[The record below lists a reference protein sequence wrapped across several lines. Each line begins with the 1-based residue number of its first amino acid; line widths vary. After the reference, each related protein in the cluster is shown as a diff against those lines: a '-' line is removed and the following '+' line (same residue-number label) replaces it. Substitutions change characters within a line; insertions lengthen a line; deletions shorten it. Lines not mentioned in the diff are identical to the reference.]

1 MYIENE
7 KKNIQNNEKLFYVF
21 YVYCIF
27 IYLIFQI
34 RSIKFVVIIFFKI
47 VCFNVV
53 IMYYGIKVIIVWLFI
68 FNFFDIYVYILQI
81 FMY

>member
-34 RSIKFVVIIFFKI
+34 RSIKFVVIIYFKI

>member
-53 IMYYGIKVIIVWLFI
+53 IMYYGIKVIFVWLFI

>member
-1 MYIENE
+1 M

-81 FMY
+81 FMN

>member
-21 YVYCIF
+21 YVYCLF